1 MTQGKYVDINL
12 IGQGGNGMPTV
23 SFTSAL
29 QRFLP
34 VTPTQVEGATVSEAL
49 AGVFS
54 SRPTLRGYV
63 LDDQGVLRRHVNVFV
78 NGDLVRDRARLS
90 DTVGANDEIH
100 VFQALTGG

>member
-1 MTQGKYVDINL
+1 
-12 IGQGGNGMPTV
+12 MPTV

-34 VTPTQVEGATVSEAL
+34 VAPTQVQAATVSEAL
-49 AGVFS
+49 AEVFA
-54 SRPTLRGYV
+54 SRPALRGYL

-90 DTVGANDEIH
+90 DLVGGDDEIH